1 MMQAEDIAQGLE
13 LKEYENNQ
21 RRAIMEKRPS
31 LSHCEDCGD
40 EIPLERQKAGS
51 ITRCI
56 ECQEYF
62 ESMRKRGV
70 NHG

>member
-1 MMQAEDIAQGLE
+1 MSAEDFAQELE
-13 LKEYENNQ
+13 LKEYENTQ
-21 RRAIMEKRPS
+21 RRAIQPKRAS

-56 ECQEYF
+56 ECQEEF
-62 ESMRKRGV
+62 ETMKKRGEL
-70 NHG
+70 

>member
-1 MMQAEDIAQGLE
+1 MRPEDFAQKMELAEYVE
-13 LKEYENNQ
+13 TQ

-31 LSHCEDCGD
+31 LSHCEDCG
-40 EIPLERQKAGS
+40 EQIPEERQKTGS

-56 ECQEYF
+56 ECQEDF
-62 ESMRKRGV
+62 ETMKKRGV